1 MLMKREH
8 GDSHVFVQLQGA
20 EDAAPIL
27 GGSSAGRKKSKSSQR
42 LERHVMLY
50 NDYFFDDPTYNAQ
63 DFHRRSLR

>member
-8 GDSHVFVQLQGA
+8 GDSHVFATVQGA

-27 GGSSAGRKKSKSSQR
+27 GGSSVGRKKSKSSQR

-50 NDYFFDDPTYNAQ
+50 NDYFSNDPTYNAQ
-63 DFHRRSLR
+63 DFLHWSLR